1 MGDYSEDELELGD
14 YVAIL
19 RRRWAW
25 VLVPLIAMPA
35 IAFYLSTSQA
45 EVFNASAEVLL
56 SDSAAQ
62 DAVGGGSQS
71 TSFRNRI
78 LENEI
83 SLALSDQ
90 ASAGIAQRLDRDVDD
105 IPGFT
110 VTADSSSDVLV
121 FRTSRSTAEDAARVA
136 NVAAETYVGLKQEQ
150 AAASITGA
158 VSNLEARLTELQSE
172 RQAVRSDLITLEDA
186 LTRASEDDRPAAQ
199 AQVDREESRISGQVA
214 LIDAQIG
221 ATADS
226 ITQLELSG
234 ELALGGTARI
244 VSVAN
249 PPINSSNAPASR
261 NIVLGL
267 VVGAILGAALALLRE
282 NLDNKVRTTDDFERM
297 GLIPLGSIPRASKK
311 DAGQLE
317 LARISL
323 TDPDTPQAQAH
334 QKTQAAVRF
343 LASQHNISNLLVT
356 SASQGEGKTTLAS
369 NLAISMARSN
379 TRTVLVD
386 VDLRRPRVHK
396 AYDLPQTPGITSV
409 VVDGID
415 VVDSSTLISG
425 VDDHLAVV
433 PAGKLPPHAAS
444 FITSAAF
451 GETVKELSK
460 LTDFTVFDAPP
471 VLPVA
476 DTLTLAQMVDGVIV
490 VAFANQTRAA
500 DLESAV
506 TSLRSSGANILG
518 AVLLGAKED
527 TSGYDYYDTS
537 DELERM

>member
-1 MGDYSEDELELGD
+1 MSDYSEDELELGD
-14 YVAIL
+14 YIAIL
-19 RRRWAW
+19 KRRWAW
-25 VLVPLIAMPA
+25 VLVPLIAIPG
-35 IAFYLSTSQA
+35 IAFYLSTTQA
-45 EVFNASAEVLL
+45 ERFGATAEVLL

-71 TSFRNRI
+71 TAFRNRI

-90 ASAGIAQRLDRDVDD
+90 ASEQIADRLGMDVDD

-110 VTADSSSDVLV
+110 VTADASSDVLI
-121 FRTSRSTAEDAARVA
+121 FSTSRPTAQGAAEVA
-136 NVAAETYVGLKQEQ
+136 NVAAETYVSLKQEQ

-158 VSNLEARLTELQSE
+158 VSNLEATLIDLQVE
-172 RQAVRSDLITLEDA
+172 RETARATLITLEDA
-186 LTRASEDDRPAAQ
+186 LTRASEEDRPTAQ

-249 PPINSSNAPASR
+249 PPVNSSNAPASR
-261 NIVLGL
+261 NLVLGL

-282 NLDNKVRTTDDFERM
+282 NLDDKVRTTEDLEKL
-297 GLIPLGSIPRASKK
+297 GLIPLGSVPQASKK
-311 DAGQLE
+311 VSSTLE
-317 LARISL
+317 LARIAL

-334 QKTQAAVRF
+334 QKTQAAIRF
-343 LASQHNISNLLVT
+343 LASQHDISNVLIT

-386 VDLRRPRVHK
+386 LDLRRPRVHK
-396 AYDLPQTPGITSV
+396 AYGLPQAPGITTV

-415 VVDSSTLISG
+415 VVDSSTLIDG
-425 VDDHLAVV
+425 VDDHLAIV

-444 FITSAAF
+444 FITSTAF
-451 GETVKELSK
+451 IETVKELSK

-476 DTLTLAQMVDGVIV
+476 DTLTLAQMVDGVV
-490 VAFANQTRAA
+490 LVAYANQTKRD
-500 DLESAV
+500 DLEAAAE
-506 TSLRSSGANILG
+506 SLRASGAQIFG
-518 AVLLGAKED
+518 AVLLGAGED
-527 TSGYDYYDTS
+527 NSGYKYYDTN
-537 DELERM
+537 DDLERM

>member
-1 MGDYSEDELELGD
+1 MSDYAEDELELGD
-14 YVAIL
+14 YLAIL
-19 RRRWAW
+19 KRRWAW
-25 VLVPLIAMPA
+25 VLVPLIALPA
-35 IAFYLSTSQA
+35 IAFYLTTIEA
-45 EVFNASAEVLL
+45 ARYDATAEVLL

-71 TSFRNRI
+71 TAFRDRI

-90 ASAGIAQRLDRDVDD
+90 ASIDIAESLAIAVDD
-105 IPGFT
+105 IPDFT
-110 VTADSSSDVLV
+110 VTADATSDVLI
-121 FRTSRSTAEDAARVA
+121 FNANSGTANGAATVA
-136 NVAAETYVGLKQEQ
+136 NVAAETYVNLKQEQ

-158 VSNLEARLTELQSE
+158 VTNLEQRLQELQVE
-172 RQAVRSDLITLEDA
+172 REETRSDLIGLEDA
-186 LTRASEDDRPAAQ
+186 LTRATEETRPAAQ
-199 AQVDREESRISGQVA
+199 ARVDREASRISGQVA

-261 NIVLGL
+261 NVVLGL

-282 NLDNKVRTTDDFERM
+282 NLDDKVRTTEDLERL
-297 GLIPLGSIPRASKK
+297 GLIPLGSIPKARKK
-311 DAGQLE
+311 LAKSLE
-317 LARISL
+317 MARISL
-323 TDPDTPQAQAH
+323 TNPDTAQAQAH

-343 LASQHNISNLLVT
+343 LASQHEISNVLIT
-356 SASQGEGKTTLAS
+356 SASQSEGKTTLAS
-369 NLAISMARSN
+369 NLAIAMARSN
-379 TRTVLVD
+379 VRTVLVD
-386 VDLRRPRVHK
+386 LDLRRPRVHK
-396 AYDLPQTPGITSV
+396 AYELPQSPGITTV

-415 VVDSSTLISG
+415 VVGSSTLIEG
-425 VDDHLAVV
+425 TNDHLVVV

-444 FITSAAF
+444 FITSTAF

-460 LTDFTVFDAPP
+460 LSDFTVFDAPP

-476 DTLTLAQMVDGVIV
+476 DTLTLSQMVGGVIL
-490 VAFANQTRAA
+490 VAYANETKSD
-500 DLESAV
+500 DLEAAV
-506 TSLRSSGANILG
+506 DSLKNSGANIMG
-518 AVLLGAKED
+518 AVLLGAAERQ
-527 TSGYDYYDTS
+527 SGYSYYSAAED
-537 DELERM
+537 LERM

>member
-1 MGDYSEDELELGD
+1 MSEQVAEELELGD
-14 YVAIL
+14 YLAIL
-19 RRRWAW
+19 KRRWAW
-25 VLVPLIAMPA
+25 VLVPLIALPA
-35 IAFYLSTSQA
+35 VAFYLSTTQA
-45 EVFNASAEVLL
+45 DTFTASSEVLL

-62 DAVGGGSQS
+62 SAVDAGSQS
-71 TSFRNRI
+71 TAFRARI

-90 ASAGIAQRLDRDVDD
+90 ASAVIADRFDRDVDD

-110 VTADSSSDVLV
+110 VTADASSDVLV
-121 FRTSRSTAEDAARVA
+121 FSTSRPTADGAATVA
-136 NVAAETYVGLKQEQ
+136 NVAAETYVSLKQEQ

-158 VSNLEARLTELQSE
+158 VSNLETTLMELQVE
-172 RQAVRSDLITLEDA
+172 REEARSTLIGLEDA
-186 LTRASEDDRPAAQ
+186 LTRASEDARPAAQ
-199 AQVDREESRISGQVA
+199 ARVDREESRISGQIA

-226 ITQLELSG
+226 VTQLELSG

-261 NIVLGL
+261 NLVLGL

-282 NLDNKVRTTDDFERM
+282 NLDNKIRTTDDLERL
-297 GLIPLGSIPRASKK
+297 GLVPLGSVPKASNKT
-311 DAGQLE
+311 AQSLE
-317 LARISL
+317 LALISL
-323 TDPDTPQAQAH
+323 RDPDTAQGQSH
-334 QKTQAAVRF
+334 QKIEAAVRF
-343 LASQHNISNLLVT
+343 LAGQHDISNLLVT

-386 VDLRRPRVHK
+386 LDLRRPRVHK
-396 AYDLPQTPGITSV
+396 AYDLPQSPGITSV
-409 VVDGID
+409 VVEELD
-415 VVDSSTLISG
+415 VADAATLIDG
-425 VDDHLAVV
+425 ADDHLVVV

-444 FITSAAF
+444 FITSHGF

-460 LTDFTVFDAPP
+460 LSDFTVFDAPP

-476 DTLTLAQMVDGVIV
+476 DTLTLASMVEGVIL
-490 VAFANQTRAA
+490 VAYANQTKTD

-506 TSLRSSGANILG
+506 DSLKSSGANILG
-518 AVLLGAKED
+518 AVLLGAAEAQ
-527 TSGYDYYDTS
+527 SGYEYYAT
-537 DELERM
+537 DEALERL